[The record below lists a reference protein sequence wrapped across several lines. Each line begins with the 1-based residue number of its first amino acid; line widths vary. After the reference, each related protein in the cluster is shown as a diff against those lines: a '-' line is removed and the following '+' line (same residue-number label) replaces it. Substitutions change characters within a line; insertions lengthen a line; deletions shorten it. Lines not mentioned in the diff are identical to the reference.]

1 MINIPIISVI
11 VPVYNTELY
20 LKRSLESILNQ
31 SLKEI
36 EIICINDGSTDNS
49 LSILEEFAQIDSRI
63 IVINQK
69 NQGLSIVR
77 NIGIKIS
84 RAENI
89 IFFDSDDTIDKDML
103 MKLYNKMQLEKS
115 DIVYTRCKYL
125 FNDGTLEKESV
136 EINLKSKEEFIEG
149 LISNKLP
156 PSASLSLIKKDLFLK
171 NNVYYPE
178 NLYYEDLATAY
189 KLFYFSEKISIVNE
203 SLYNYYRYVPSSI
216 SNRFTIKHVDD
227 FITIMVD
234 TKLFLQQNK
243 ILLKYK
249 NNVIERFYQTL
260 YYLLS
265 KAFANK
271 INNDIVLIYLW
282 ERIELNCIEYF
293 KDINLVKQ
301 IQIIYLTIKCS
312 NKYLLNNRIKEFFLQ
327 NTILKED
334 VLVSFSGCVKHE
346 LGLLYNI
353 IKFFE
358 MNKSKKNIYVYGAG
372 EAYQKLKPYFAKN
385 NLQISAIVDKNTN
398 LADNLM
404 NLQDMISHINSQNKR
419 EIFIVIASE
428 VFFEEIRDNINKY
441 KKDIKA
447 KINYITIKGLEK

>member
-1 MINIPIISVI
+1 MINKPIISVI

-49 LSILEEFAQIDSRI
+49 LSILKEYEQVDSRI
-63 IVINQK
+63 KVLNQK
-69 NQGLSIVR
+69 NQGLSVVR

-103 MKLYNKMQLEKS
+103 IKLYNKMQLDKS

-156 PSASLSLIKKDLFLK
+156 PSASLSLIKKDLFFK
-171 NNVYYPE
+171 NNVFYPE

-189 KLFYFSEKISIVNE
+189 KLFFFSKRISVVNE

-216 SNRFTIKHVDD
+216 SNRFTIKHIDD
-227 FITIMVD
+227 FFVIIND
-234 TKLFLQQNK
+234 TKQFLQNNG
-243 ILLKYK
+243 IIEKYE
-249 NNVIERFYQTL
+249 NNLTERFYQTL
-260 YYLLS
+260 YYILS
-265 KAFANK
+265 KAFLNK

-282 ERIELNCIEYF
+282 EKIELNYMEYF
-293 KDINLVKQ
+293 KNINLIKQ

-312 NKYLLNNRIKEFFLQ
+312 DKYLLNNRIKEFFLQ
-327 NTILKED
+327 NTILKEEI
-334 VLVSFSGCVKHE
+334 LTSFSECIKHE

-353 IKFFE
+353 VRFFE
-358 MNKSKKNIYVYGAG
+358 INKSRKSIYVYGAG
-372 EAYQKLKPYFAKN
+372 EAYQKLKPYFDKN
-385 NLQISAIVDKNTN
+385 NLQIGGLIDRNIN
-398 LADNLM
+398 LSNNVM
-404 NLQDMISHINSQNKR
+404 NLQDMISLINSQNEK

-428 VFFEEIRDNINKY
+428 AFFQEIKDDINKY
-441 KKDIKA
+441 EKNIKA
-447 KINYITIKGLEK
+447 KINYVTINGLM

>member
-1 MINIPIISVI
+1 MSMPKISVI

-20 LKRSLESILNQ
+20 LERALESILNQ

-49 LSILEEFAQIDSRI
+49 LKILKKYKKMDSRI
-63 IVINQK
+63 KIIEQK
-69 NQGLSIVR
+69 NRGLSVVR
-77 NIGIKIS
+77 NVGINIS
-84 RAENI
+84 IAENI

-103 MKLYNKMQLEKS
+103 LKLYIKMLDEDA

-125 FNDGTLEKESV
+125 FNDGTLEKESI

-189 KLFYFSEKISIVNE
+189 KLFFFSKKISIVNE

-249 NNVIERFYQTL
+249 NNLVERFYQTL

-265 KAFANK
+265 KAFINK
-271 INNDIVLIYLW
+271 INNDIVLNYLW
-282 ERIELNCIEYF
+282 EKIALNCTEYF

-301 IQIIYLTIKCS
+301 IQIVYLTIKCS
-312 NKYLLNNRIKEFFLQ
+312 DKYLLNNRIKEFFLQ
-327 NTILKED
+327 NTILKEKI
-334 VLVSFSGCVKHE
+334 LTSFSECAKHE

-358 MNKSKKNIYVYGAG
+358 INKSKKSIYVYGAG
-372 EAYQKLKPYFAKN
+372 EAYQKLKPYFVKN
-385 NLQISAIVDKNTN
+385 NLQIRGLIDRNTN
-398 LADNLM
+398 LSDSVM
-404 NLQDMISHINSQNKR
+404 NLHDVISLINSQNEK

-428 VFFEEIRDNINKY
+428 IFFEEIKDNINKY
-441 KKDIKA
+441 EKNIKA
-447 KINYITIKGLEK
+447 KINYVTINGLM